1 MALRNKTRGIVAAVN
16 LILLVVFMAL
26 PVPAQPRSDSHV
38 VVISLDGFAAYALQ
52 NPHVPLPNLRR
63 LMAEGAYATAMV
75 PVNPTVTWPNHT
87 AIVTG
92 VDASVHGVVYNG
104 LAVKKDST
112 IEIHEAVDK
121 ATLVHATTVYDLAF
135 HAGLTTAEV
144 DWVAIRNSGTIN
156 WSFAEEPSAE
166 GAVEREVA
174 AAGIVSAD
182 EIRTFR
188 KLPITERDE
197 HWQNVAIQILKVH
210 RPNLLLLHFLT
221 TDSVQHRYAP
231 NTLAADTALALADQ
245 RVGRI
250 VEAIR
255 EMGMEKKTTVIVV
268 SDHGFKTVRK
278 LIHPRAILREQGSD
292 VFVVPEGGTA
302 MVYIMNPAKRASLLH
317 SLPQQFAAI
326 EGIARVIT
334 PEQFSEFGYPAAE
347 KGGGMDLVLAA
358 SDGYAFDGKS
368 DGEPVSESV
377 PPIGSHGYL
386 NTDPDMN
393 AIFIAWGA
401 GIRKGIQL
409 PEIRN
414 LDVAPTIARLL
425 GIEMSGVSGHALA
438 NVLE

>member
-1 MALRNKTRGIVAAVN
+1 MTPVNSIVLGALLLSAVP
-16 LILLVVFMAL
+16 

-52 NPHVPLPNLRR
+52 NPHLPLPNLRR

-75 PVNPTVTWPNHT
+75 PINPTVTWPNHT

-104 LAVKKDST
+104 LAVRKNST
-112 IEIHEAVDK
+112 IEIEESADK
-121 ATLVHATTVYDLAF
+121 AKLVHATTVYDLAF

-144 DWVAIRNSGTIN
+144 DWVAIQNSGTIT
-156 WSFAEEPSAE
+156 WSFGEYPSAE
-166 GAVEREVA
+166 GAVERELVA
-174 AAGIVSAD
+174 RGVVTAD
-182 EIRTFR
+182 QIHAFP

-197 HWQNVAIQILKVH
+197 HWQNAALQILKVH
-210 RPNLLLLHFLT
+210 KPNLMLLHFLT

-231 NTLAADTALALADQ
+231 NTLAADTALSLADQ
-245 RVGRI
+245 RVGR
-250 VEAIR
+250 VLEAIR

-278 LIHPRAILREQGSD
+278 LIHPRAMLHEQGSD

-302 MVYIMNPAKRASLLH
+302 MIYIMNAAKRGSLLR
-317 SLPQQFAAI
+317 SLPQQFGAA

-334 PEQFSEFGYPAAE
+334 REQFSEFGYPDPE
-347 KGGGMDLVLAA
+347 KDVGMADLVLAA
-358 SDGYAFDGKS
+358 ADGYAFDGKS
-368 DGEPVSESV
+368 GGEAVSDSV
-377 PPIGSHGYL
+377 PPIGAHGYL

-401 GIRKGIQL
+401 GIQKGIKL

-414 LDVAPTIARLL
+414 VDVAPTIARLL
-425 GIEMSGVSGHALA
+425 GIEMSGVAGQALA